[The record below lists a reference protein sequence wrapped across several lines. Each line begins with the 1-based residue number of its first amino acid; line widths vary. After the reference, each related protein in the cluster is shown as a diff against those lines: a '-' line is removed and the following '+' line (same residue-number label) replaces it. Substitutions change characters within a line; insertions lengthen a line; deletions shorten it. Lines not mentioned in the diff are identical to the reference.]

1 MLETQGRKK
10 TNRKAGG
17 QKGHKGTTLT
27 KAMVEEKI
35 KSEKCR
41 HIIQKIGTPNKKP
54 YITKYSID
62 LDVAPLI
69 TEIRIYADK
78 HGHYAIPPEY
88 HSDVVYGANIKALAT
103 TLYSEGVMSNDRI
116 VALKRRKMGIIENI
130 KLLFAG
136 TPAIF

>member
-1 MLETQGRKK
+1 
-10 TNRKAGG
+10 
-17 QKGHKGTTLT
+17 
-27 KAMVEEKI
+27 MVEEKI
-35 KSEKCR
+35 KSGKCR

-78 HGHYAIPPEY
+78 HGYYAIPPEY

-116 VALKRRKMGIIENI
+116 VAFLNAASGEQLELSEGSVYR
-130 KLLFAG
+130 F
-136 TPAIF
+136 